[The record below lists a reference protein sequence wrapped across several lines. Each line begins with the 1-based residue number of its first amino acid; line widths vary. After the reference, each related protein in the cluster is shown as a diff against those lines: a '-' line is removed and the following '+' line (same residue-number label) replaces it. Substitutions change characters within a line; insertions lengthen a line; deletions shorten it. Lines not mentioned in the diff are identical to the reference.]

1 MEANFWTLSFLVTI
15 LKTLLLLFLEGSYIY
30 RALGPFMS
38 QKLSLD
44 YFAHENVYK
53 NAIIEVHKLQQFI
66 DQLFNRHIQS

>member
-1 MEANFWTLSFLVTI
+1 
-15 LKTLLLLFLEGSYIY
+15 
-30 RALGPFMS
+30 MS

>member
-1 MEANFWTLSFLVTI
+1 MSFLVTYYFKDLTVAI
-15 LKTLLLLFLEGSYIY
+15 FEGSYIY

-44 YFAHENVYK
+44 YFVHENVYK

-66 DQLFNRHIQS
+66 DQLFSRHIQS